1 MKNLAIL
8 LTLLSFSFTLSAQEN
23 CDCKAELD
31 FVYEKIKTTESY
43 KYQIKGEMSGKYE
56 ETYQE
61 LRAEMQEPL
70 SKLACFQKLNQLLG
84 LIKDK
89 HAWIL
94 EARPDF
100 EVKDIYDSAFV
111 EQYRKS
117 EAFINFPKSDLDLEA
132 LKSSLEAR
140 PVGDVEGIY
149 NIGSVMKLGVYQV
162 TGSDEL
168 RGVILSS
175 KLGTWAPGQI
185 YLYMRP
191 SQLTGHYDITYYS
204 QVFKTLVFQKAKLLE
219 HGILSSNVI
228 KEKLKK
234 NHVFVDAD
242 ATEDYTL
249 KQLTDKVQYV
259 WLHDFGRGKENA
271 EKRDV
276 LIAQMNEELKAE
288 NLIVDLRNNGG
299 GASKISWPIV
309 KRIRKYAQKGK
320 VYVLT
325 NATSASNA
333 EQTTVRLIK
342 LADAM
347 HLGQKTFGAVSYG
360 HNYGTR
366 LTSPSGL
373 FQFLPTDM
381 KFNQYLKYEDI
392 GVAPEVKLSPD
403 SDWVEQT
410 IDIINAQNL

>member
-1 MKNLAIL
+1 MKNLTIL
-8 LTLLSFSFTLSAQEN
+8 LLLLSFSFNLTAQEN

-31 FVYEKIKTTESY
+31 FVYEKIKITESY
-43 KYQIKGEMSGKYE
+43 KYQIKGEMS
-56 ETYQE
+56 ETFEQTYRE
-61 LRAEMQEPL
+61 LGVEMSEPM
-70 SKLACFQKLNQLLG
+70 SKLTCFQKLNQLLS

-89 HAWIL
+89 HALLL
-94 EARPDF
+94 EAQPDF
-100 EVKDIYDSAFV
+100 EVKDIYDSTFT
-111 EQYRKS
+111 EQYRAS
-117 EAFINFPKSDLDLEA
+117 EAFINFPKVDLDLDA
-132 LKSSLEAR
+132 LRSSLEAK
-140 PVGDVEGIY
+140 PVWDIEGVY
-149 NIGSVMKLGVYQV
+149 NIGNAMKLGVYRV
-162 TGSDEL
+162 DGDD
-168 RGVILSS
+168 RFMGVILSS

-185 YLYMRP
+185 YLYMHP
-191 SQLTGHYDITYYS
+191 SQLAGHYDITYYS
-204 QVFKTLVFQKAKLLE
+204 QVFKTLAFQKARQIE

-228 KEKLKK
+228 KEKLET
-234 NHVFVDAD
+234 NHVYVDAKTTD
-242 ATEDYTL
+242 NYVL
-249 KQLTDKVQYV
+249 KQLNDKVQYV
-259 WLHDFGRGKENA
+259 WLHSFGRSNENA
-271 EKRDV
+271 DKRDA
-276 LIAQMNEELKAE
+276 LIAQMSEELKAD

-325 NATSASNA
+325 NASSGSNA

-342 LADAM
+342 LADAT

-360 HNYGTR
+360 RNYGTR

-392 GVAPEVKLSPD
+392 GVVPEVKLSPD

>member
-1 MKNLAIL
+1 MKTLTIL
-8 LTLLSFSFTLSAQEN
+8 LLLLSFSFTLTAQEN

-43 KYQIKGEMSGKYE
+43 KYQIKGEMSAKYE
-56 ETYQE
+56 QTYQE
-61 LRAEMQEPL
+61 LSAEIQEHL

-100 EVKDIYDSAFV
+100 EVKDIYDSTFV

-117 EAFINFPKSDLDLEA
+117 EAFINFPKTDLNLGDLR
-132 LKSSLEAR
+132 SHLETK
-140 PVGDVEGIY
+140 PVGDIEGVY
-149 NIGSVMKLGVYQV
+149 NIGSVMKLGVYKV
-162 TGSDEL
+162 AGSDEL

-191 SQLTGHYDITYYS
+191 SQLAGHYDITYYS

-219 HGILSSNVI
+219 HGILSPNVI
-228 KEKLKK
+228 KEKLEK
-234 NHVFVDAD
+234 NHVFVDSD
-242 ATEDYTL
+242 ATENYTL
-249 KQLTDKVQYV
+249 KQLRGNVQYV
-259 WLHDFGRGKENA
+259 WLHDFGRSTENA
-271 EKRDV
+271 EKRDA
-276 LIAQMNEELKAE
+276 LIAQMDKELKAG

-309 KRIRKYAQKGK
+309 RRIRKYANKGR

-325 NATSASNA
+325 NALSASNA
-333 EQTTVRLIK
+333 EQTTLRLIK
-342 LADAM
+342 LADAA

-392 GVAPEVKLSPD
+392 GVEPEVKLSPD